1 MGRTPAYERE
11 LVQRFLKSTFK
22 IHFHISF
29 NSFSHHFLCGAAFAF
44 QMTKIGKAALE
55 KRPLRERE
63 GFALDCYQ
71 RGRTQKPGQWE
82 VARAF
87 LSMR

>member
-22 IHFHISF
+22 IHFQISF
-29 NSFSHHFLCGAAFAF
+29 ISFSHHFLCDAAFSL
-44 QMTKIGKAALE
+44 QMTKIGKVAAE
-55 KRPLRERE
+55 KRPLRRRE
-63 GFALDCYQ
+63 DFGLDCYQ
-71 RGRTQKPGQWE
+71 PGGTRKPGRRE

-87 LSMR
+87 LSAR